1 VRPAVRL
8 RPAHKLLRISTERGP
23 DRTDTDQPAPPE
35 RTLGHTYR
43 QQPAARERS
52 GWWFTLLAVPVLCC
66 AGSAL
71 LAAIG
76 ISSLG
81 ALLAVGTG
89 QVALAVV
96 LAAAAVVTVVV
107 LAAAAVVTVVVLAAA
122 AVVTVVVLAG
132 RRR

>member
-1 VRPAVRL
+1 M
-8 RPAHKLLRISTERGP
+8 STERGP

-52 GWWFTLLAVPVLCC
+52 GWWLALLAVPVLCC
-66 AGSAL
+66 AGPAL

-81 ALLAVGTG
+81 ALVAAGTG

-107 LAAAAVVTVVVLAAA
+107 LAA
-122 AVVTVVVLAG
+122 